1 MKKTSRNTARSTGV
15 AIALL
20 ALCGAASAQ
29 SSVTLFG
36 IVDVGV
42 SYYSLKSQNVGAVNA
57 TRPSSITVN
66 QTAMTSGNWVPSR
79 WGFRGTEDLGGGMS
93 AGFWIE
99 QSLNV
104 DDGTQPLYSRRS
116 TISLTGVLGEIRLGR
131 DLSPTF
137 WADTVTDPFLNSG
150 VGANLIGMVNAR
162 IAVFTALP
170 GGGLLAGPAGGPA
183 NYVFVNN
190 AINYFTPNT
199 LGGFFGQLSMNFSE
213 NPDIS
218 SQPDS
223 PSKRGQYYAA
233 RAGWANNQVDIAASY
248 AVSYALDASPP
259 YATPLTDTKVSTA
272 NITATYDLGFM
283 KLYGELSRATN
294 DSRYNLPGAA
304 AASSADYDGAMIGA
318 TVPVG
323 PMRIR
328 TSYGYVKYSTDA
340 PAQSLVNQDASISKF
355 SLGVTYNLS
364 KRTLLYAT
372 GAWTHINN
380 GQNNPTVIGVPPQTS
395 GTYPAAAGYAPKSAA
410 GYDFGVAHTF

>member
-1 MKKTSRNTARSTGV
+1 MKKASRKTAVSL
-15 AIALL
+15 ALL
-20 ALCGAASAQ
+20 ALTGGAFAQ

-42 SYYSLKSQNVGAVNA
+42 SYYSLKSNNVGAVTA
-57 TRPSSITVN
+57 ARPSSITLS
-66 QTAMTSGNWVPSR
+66 QTALTSGNWVPSR

-116 TISLTGVLGEIRLGR
+116 TVSLTGSLGEIRLGR

-183 NYVFVNN
+183 NYIFVNN

-213 NPDIS
+213 NPKVSNDTNT
-218 SQPDS
+218 
-223 PSKRGQYYAA
+223 PSKRGQYYAG
-233 RAGWANNQVDIAASY
+233 RIGWANDKLDIAASY
-248 AVSYALDASPP
+248 AESYALDASPP

-272 NITATYDLGFM
+272 NLTSTYDLGFM

-294 DSRYNLPGAA
+294 DSRYALPGAA
-304 AASSADYDGAMIGA
+304 SASKATYDGAMIGL

-328 TSYGYVKYSTDA
+328 SSYGYVKYNNDNVTVPVA
-340 PAQSLVNQDASISKF
+340 NQEASISKF
-355 SLGVTYNLS
+355 SLGLTYNLS

-372 GAWTHINN
+372 GAWTNIKD
-380 GQNNPTVIGVPPQTS
+380 GQNHPTVLGVPPQTS
-395 GTYPAAAGYAPKSAA
+395 GAYTTATGYAPKSAT